1 MANIRDI
8 ARMTGYSVSTVSR
21 VINNNP
27 YVSEQKRREI
37 LAAMQAVNYIPNHTA
52 RVLSVGKTKNIG
64 VILPFVNHPY
74 FDALLSG
81 ITTAAFSRG
90 YKVTLLPTNYDP
102 QAEEAYLKEFAAK
115 SFDAMIITSRAN
127 PIEVLLPYLAYGRII
142 FCEKIAAVPDGCTY
156 IDREGSIREVF
167 TFFQAQGIT
176 SIGVTLGRSRKLSSN
191 SKITVRLAKEY
202 FPAFSEDLIF
212 WDSLTEEDG
221 KEAAAFF
228 ADKGVEAIFTN
239 GDRVAAGIHL
249 AKPDEWL
256 VIGRDHLFISDVLQ
270 LSTIDYHLQDCG
282 EMAVQLAVNEKSGS
296 FKIPYTFVQRPMA
309 KK

>member
-8 ARMTGYSVSTVSR
+8 AKMTGYSVSTVSR

-27 YVSEQKRREI
+27 YVSEEKRREI

-52 RVLSVGKTKNIG
+52 RVLSVGKTKHIG
-64 VILPFVNHPY
+64 VILPFVNQHY
-74 FDALLSG
+74 FDTLLSG

-102 QAEEAYLKEFAAK
+102 HVEEAYLKEFAAK
-115 SFDAMIITSRAN
+115 SFDAMIVTSRAN

-142 FCEKIAAVPDGCTY
+142 FCEKIDAVPDGCTY

-167 TFFQAQGIT
+167 SYLKNQGIEH
-176 SIGVTLGRSRKLSSN
+176 IGLTLGRSRTLSSN
-191 SKITVRLAKEY
+191 SKITVRLAKDY

-212 WDSLTEEDG
+212 WDSLSEEDG

-228 ADKGVEAIFTN
+228 ADKEVEAIFTN
-239 GDRVAAGIHL
+239 GDSVAAGIYL
-249 AKPDEWL
+249 ANPTDWL

-270 LSTIDYHLQDCG
+270 FSTIDYHLQQCG
-282 EMAVQLAVNEKSGS
+282 ETAVQLAVKEKQGS
-296 FKIPYTFVQRPMA
+296 IRIPYQFIQRTA
-309 KK
+309 